1 MLARRLSNN
10 NYTVQSAQ
18 RWKVSRRFF
27 FLHFLPTGAAAFLA
41 IGRAVGQRRM
51 HAAQAQHR
59 KLRSYKTDTR
69 RDSQSIQYQQ

>member
-27 FLHFLPTGAAAFLA
+27 ILHFLPTGAAAFRA
-41 IGRAVGQRRM
+41 ISRAVGQRRK
-51 HAAQAQHR
+51 HAARAQHR